1 MDFYLQYGNY
11 LSNILQSLIKNKKPA
26 QPDFQIDWSKFFHF
40 CMHHK
45 VANMVYLSIK
55 DFNVPKEVLSKF
67 RDVYSKLTFIEAKQ
81 EIYST
86 MVYSAFED
94 NEVSFLPVKGILI
107 KKLYPVENYRS
118 SGDIDILIKDSDF
131 EKSCKVLESLGY
143 KTFEKPN
150 KGNDYHI
157 SYEKNSVHIELH
169 SSLAPKDSNFYDY
182 FNKSFH
188 RAYLMENS
196 KFHYLLN
203 NEDFYI
209 YTLYHLYKHFVKG
222 GVGVRYFLD
231 MYLINE
237 KMTFNNDYLNNEL
250 KKLGLFDF
258 NETVKQLSQVFFEN
272 KSQDKR
278 LTELSRFVY
287 ISGAHGEQTFF
298 AMSIISPKD
307 TKKKGFYLTNKIK
320 YFCDAWFIGYDA
332 MKERYK
338 VLVNHKWLLPFCYIH
353 KGFYTLI
360 KKPKAIV
367 REKNNIANMNKDVKN
382 YIDSINKM
390 AGI

>member
-1 MDFYLQYGNY
+1 MATLKEIANVVGVSVGTVSRVLNNDST
-11 LSNILQSLIKNKKPA
+11 LSVGDETKIK
-26 QPDFQIDWSKFFHF
+26 I
-40 CMHHK
+40 
-45 VANMVYLSIK
+45 
-55 DFNVPKEVLSKF
+55 FNVAEEMQYKTLKQRKSSDKSKTNKLRVGIVEMYNPKEQLEDPYYLLLRSVVDKECFENEIEVVNLYKNNEEYRFIGEEFINGIIAIGKFDKSEIKSLNKLSENIVFLDSSPDDIKYDSVKINF
-67 RDVYSKLTFIEAKQ
+67 KLGTYMALEHLVKLNHK
-81 EIYST
+81 EIGYIG
-86 MVYSAFED
+86 
-94 NEVSFLPVKGILI
+94 SFKTL
-107 KKLYPVENYRS
+107 
-118 SGDIDILIKDSDF
+118 DD
-131 EKSCKVLESLGY
+131 Y
-143 KTFEKPN
+143 KT
-150 KGNDYHI
+150 
-157 SYEKNSVHIELH
+157 
-169 SSLAPKDSNFYDY
+169 
-182 FNKSFH
+182 
-188 RAYLMENS
+188 
-196 KFHYLLN
+196 
-203 NEDFYI
+203 
-209 YTLYHLYKHFVKG
+209 
-222 GVGVRYFLD
+222 
-231 MYLINE
+231 
-237 KMTFNNDYLNNEL
+237 
-250 KKLGLFDF
+250 
-258 NETVKQLSQVFFEN
+258 